1 MSESA
6 RYLDLAISP
15 VSTGPSAGV
24 LTVAVSAGLVVRT
37 VGVVLTFSVIVTDIR
52 VVVRPGQDRGG
63 DNQDNDGDHPSS

>member
-1 MSESA
+1 M

-37 VGVVLTFSVIVTDIR
+37 VRVVLTVSVIV
-52 VVVRPGQDRGG
+52 VVVRLGQD
-63 DNQDNDGDHPSS
+63 